1 MTALNFKSRVPVFDA
16 NVRVG
21 DLLDEP
27 APYRDREGLLS
38 EMDRH
43 GVQQALIYHAHGEN
57 VSPII
62 GNEYLEAWLSDDG
75 RTQPQWMVIPT
86 SDSLAQVQLLH
97 ADGRVNSVRLFDTGQ
112 HDLPFRSWAYDTL
125 LSWLSQENIPVWI
138 YLPDADADA
147 LITTL
152 QSYPSL
158 VSVLVGAH
166 YVHALWLRP
175 MLAALPNAHLELSRY
190 EPICEIESLR
200 DEFGAERLVYGS
212 WYSRYAMGA
221 MLFYLHHTNLTDAE
235 LALVCAGNLERIL
248 EGGTK

>member
-1 MTALNFKSRVPVFDA
+1 MTSLNFKSRVPVFDA

-43 GVQQALIYHAHGEN
+43 GVQRALIYHAHGEN

-75 RTQPQWMVIPT
+75 RTHPQWMVIPT
-86 SDSLAQVQLLH
+86 SDSLAQVQSLH
-97 ADGRVNSVRLFDTGQ
+97 ADGRVSSVRLFDTGQ
-112 HDLPFRSWAYDTL
+112 RDLPFRPWAYDTL
-125 LSWLSQENIPVWI
+125 LSWLSEERIPVWVL
-138 YLPDADADA
+138 LPEADADA
-147 LITTL
+147 LVTTL
-152 QSYPSL
+152 QAYPSL
-158 VSVLVGAH
+158 VTVLVGAH

-190 EPICEIESLR
+190 EPIGEIESLR

-212 WYSRYAMGA
+212 WYSRFAMGP
-221 MLFYLHHTNLTDAE
+221 MLFYLHHTNLSDAE
-235 LALVCAGNLERIL
+235 LASVCAGNLERIL
-248 EGGTK
+248 GGRTQ

>member
-1 MTALNFKSRVPVFDA
+1 MTSLNFKSRVPVFDA

-27 APYRDREGLLS
+27 APYRDREGLLA

-43 GVQQALIYHAHGEN
+43 GVERALIYHAHADN
-57 VSPII
+57 VSAIE
-62 GNEYLEAWLSDDG
+62 GNNYLEAWLGDDG
-75 RTQPQWMVIPT
+75 RTHPQWMAIPT
-86 SDSLAQVQLLH
+86 ADSLAQIQALH
-97 ADGRVNSVRLFDTGQ
+97 AEGRVKCVRLFDTGQ
-112 HDLPFRSWAYDTL
+112 RDLPFRPWAYDTL
-125 LSWLSQENIPVWI
+125 LSWLSEARIPVWI
-138 YLPDADADA
+138 LLPDADADA
-147 LITTL
+147 LVTTL
-152 QSYPSL
+152 QAYPSL

-175 MLAALPNAHLELSRY
+175 MLTALPNAYLELSRY

-212 WYSRYAMGA
+212 WYSRLAMGP

-235 LALVCAGNLERIL
+235 LAAICAGNLERIL
-248 EGGTK
+248 GGGTK

>member
-1 MTALNFKSRVPVFDA
+1 MTSLNFKSRVPVFDA

-27 APYRDREGLLS
+27 APYRDREGLLV

-43 GVQQALIYHAHGEN
+43 GVERTLIYHAHTDN
-57 VSPII
+57 VSPIV
-62 GNEYLEAWLSDDG
+62 GNNYLEAWLGDDG
-75 RTQPQWMVIPT
+75 RTHPQWMAIPT
-86 SDSLAQVQLLH
+86 ADSLAQIQSLH
-97 ADGRVNSVRLFDTGQ
+97 AQGRVNCVRLFDTGQ
-112 HDLPFRSWAYDTL
+112 RDLPFRPWAYDTL
-125 LSWLSQENIPVWI
+125 LSWLSESCIPVWI
-138 YLPDADADA
+138 LLPEADADA
-147 LITTL
+147 LVTTL
-152 QSYPSL
+152 QAYPDL

-175 MLAALPNAHLELSRY
+175 MLTALPNAYLELSRY

-212 WYSRYAMGA
+212 WYSRLAMGP

-235 LALVCAGNLERIL
+235 LTSICAGNLERIL
-248 EGGTK
+248 GGGTQ